1 MNATTVQLLYTLETT
16 LVFSIVTIGVYLSFR
31 VLRFPDLTAEGSFGL
46 AAMVG
51 GAVLVTT
58 GSPVLG
64 LLASIVTGALAGIVT
79 AVLANVVRLPTLLAS
94 ILTMIMCFSVGLLVV
109 GQPSQTLPDQW
120 VLAPALSWMQ
130 SPIGRGIIGAG
141 AVLAILIVAIL
152 LFLRTG
158 AGFILR
164 ARGENPDLTRELRH
178 SLVVWDIVGLA
189 LANGIVGFSAALFS
203 QRSGYA
209 SINMGRGM
217 AIYALAAI
225 MLGEAI
231 FPSRTMLLSLLSC
244 VVGTLILQ
252 LVRLLALNLGM
263 PDGALDLVTSL
274 LVIVFV
280 YIAKIRGH
288 SEGNVLEKIR
298 MEDGYRYDMP
308 DCQQPE
314 QDVHHSRRPEGL
326 RPVGGEFQN
335 RPRLYTQCRGP

>member
-1 MNATTVQLLYTLETT
+1 MNPTTVQLLYTLETT

-51 GAVLVTT
+51 GAVLIST
-58 GSPVLG
+58 GSPLLG
-64 LLASIVTGALAGIVT
+64 LLASIATGALAGVVT

-120 VLAPALSWMQ
+120 ILTSLFRWIE
-130 SPIGRGIIGAG
+130 SPIARGIVGAG
-141 AVLAILIVAIL
+141 AVVALLIAGII

-178 SLVVWDIVGLA
+178 SLVAWDIIGLA
-189 LANGIVGFSAALFS
+189 MANGIVGLSAALFA

-209 SINMGRGM
+209 SINMGRGG

-225 MLGEAI
+225 MLGETI
-231 FPSRTMLLSLLSC
+231 FPNRTMLSAMLAC
-244 VVGTLILQ
+244 VGGTLILQ

-263 PDGALDLVTSL
+263 PDGSLDLVTSV

-280 YIAKIRGH
+280 YLAKARGH
-288 SEGNVLEKIR
+288 LGENVLEKIR
-298 MEDGYRYDMP
+298 MQAG
-308 DCQQPE
+308 
-314 QDVHHSRRPEGL
+314 
-326 RPVGGEFQN
+326 
-335 RPRLYTQCRGP
+335 